1 MTAQVNPVDQWND
14 LHEVPQDFF
23 LWTWAKNKYYRSK
36 SGTQDKWNKNHVDML
51 LFLFTSQANVMSL
64 CLPGCR
70 TVHKML
76 GPLL

>member
-1 MTAQVNPVDQWND
+1 MTSV
-14 LHEVPQDFF
+14 
-23 LWTWAKNKYYRSK
+23 K
-36 SGTQDKWNKNHVDML
+36 SHMISLCGLGPKTNFIGQNQEHKMKWNKNHIDTL
-51 LFLFTSQANVMSL
+51 LFLFTTQANVLSL